1 MIINHSKFPINSP
14 FKQFQKCL
22 GLKSPFI
29 EFKSEYETL
38 SNISISMNL
47 TIDESNG
54 VTLNRNAAGNPPSNA
69 IDNFQILERTPPGG
83 LLGKQRLLNR
93 IEIITPSP
101 PTSTPPASSQQLLG
115 SIERASTI
123 KTEYI
128 TSASIS
134 NVYDREIRI
143 IEEIPTAGGDHQATA
158 AGGGD
163 QQMMMMP
170 VNDRKYIIP
179 MALKQQ
185 HNTKEPRKS
194 SIFRDS
200 ATTTNIDDLKRHI
213 VMLHNLTKHDR
224 NFKSKFVQFPSLRR
238 HQTNDTI
245 AAINATTPPSDADNH
260 EAKTPTENP
269 KSHRTRNHSKI
280 TVEVNPL
287 PKTQDILRDTDEE
300 RLEDKISD
308 LDFLRPLERVTIV
321 PQVFLQN
328 DQTPIV
334 PTAENSSLPH
344 HVRINHENPTTKSPR
359 QVKTENEDVK
369 NGKKN
374 NNKKRKK
381 KQPNKVCKEIDDKV
395 IGNCTLATA
404 WSESVSNRR
413 NRKGRKHGNTTQTP
427 PNDLNMNKK
436 LQRVPRNQRSHPV
449 ENQPLNPPLI
459 YTESINVDPSL
470 CPEVGGLS
478 YGQQKLCV
486 LHTNIMP
493 AISRGARS
501 AIQECKHQFKS
512 RRWNCSTVDD
522 DTVFG
527 PITSIGS
534 PEMAFIH
541 ALAAAGVASFI
552 ARACRDGQLAT
563 CGCSRSSRPKQLH
576 RDWTWGGCGDDL
588 EFGYKFSQTFIDIRE
603 KEKKRGPRGLISSL
617 PQRINKVDD
626 KISPESNDTI
636 ITTEHPPLFKP
647 EDIKELQ
654 EKIKKEIEESKLQEQ
669 EMQELQEKIN
679 REILNSKIFNLE
691 NRAIYANNRRQKG
704 SLSRIKLSSTAL
716 KARSLM
722 NLHNNEVG
730 RRAVIKKSRITC
742 KCHGVSGS
750 CSLITCW
757 QQLSSMREIG
767 NYLREKYDEAT
778 RVKMNKRGRLQVHD
792 SRYKV
797 PTALDLVYLDESPD
811 WCRNSKQLQWQ
822 GTHGRVCNK
831 TSSGLDS
838 CSILCCGRGYNT
850 KKIVVRERCNCK
862 FQWCCH
868 VKCDICVKV
877 IEEYTCK

>member
-1 MIINHSKFPINSP
+1 MDCTEIWHCDKKDDTLWVNRIKSILSQCSP
-14 FKQFQKCL
+14 CLFSCL

-29 EFKSEYETL
+29 EFRSEYETL

-54 VTLNRNAAGNPPSNA
+54 VTLNRNMGSNPSPSTNA
-69 IDNFQILERTPPGG
+69 IDNLQISAQNTA
-83 LLGKQRLLNR
+83 LLSKQRLLTR
-93 IEIITPSP
+93 VEVITPSP
-101 PTSTPPASSQQLLG
+101 PTSTPSTSQLLG
-115 SIERASTI
+115 TIERASTI

-143 IEEIPTAGGDHQATA
+143 IEEIPPGRDLA
-158 AGGGD
+158 AGGD
-163 QQMMMMP
+163 QQMMS

-179 MALKQQ
+179 MALRQQ

-238 HQTNDTI
+238 HNANDTST
-245 AAINATTPPSDADNH
+245 NATTERSRDQLRNR
-260 EAKTPTENP
+260 TPTAKPADE
-269 KSHRTRNHSKI
+269 I
-280 TVEVNPL
+280 NPL

-300 RLEDKISD
+300 RVDDGDLETILNHEK
-308 LDFLRPLERVTIV
+308 VTIV
-321 PQVFLQN
+321 PQVLLQN
-328 DQTPIV
+328 DQTPI
-334 PTAENSSLPH
+334 TATIENSSNT
-344 HVRINHENPTTKSPR
+344 HVRINHENLIMTTTKQPR
-359 QVKTENEDVK
+359 KSNEDVK
-369 NGKKN
+369 RGKKAG
-374 NNKKRKK
+374 NKKRKK
-381 KQPNKVCKEIDDKV
+381 KQPNKVCKETDDKV

-404 WSESVSNRR
+404 WR
-413 NRKGRKHGNTTQTP
+413 NRKGRKMANRNQPNTTRDVVELEDEDFDGENAT
-427 PNDLNMNKK
+427 KK
-436 LQRVPRNQRSHPV
+436 LQRVPRNQRSHSI
-449 ENQPLNPPLI
+449 ENQPINPPNI
-459 YTESINVDPSL
+459 YIETVDVNPSL
-470 CPEVGGLS
+470 CHQVGGLS

-501 AIQECKHQFKS
+501 AIQECKHQFKN

-552 ARACRDGQLAT
+552 ARACRDGQLAS

-603 KEKKRGPRGLISSL
+603 KEKKRGPRGLMTL
-617 PQRINKVDD
+617 PQRINKIEE
-626 KISPESNDTI
+626 KISPEIANDT
-636 ITTEHPPLFKP
+636 EHQPQPLFKP

-654 EKIKKEIEESKLQEQ
+654 EKIKKEIEDSKLQEK
-669 EMQELQEKIN
+669 EMHELQEKIN
-679 REILNSKIFNLE
+679 REIFNSKIFNLE
-691 NRAIYANNRRQKG
+691 NRAMFVNNRRQKG
-704 SLSRIKLSSTAL
+704 ALSRIKLSGTAL

-792 SRYKV
+792 SRFKV

-868 VKCDICVKV
+868 VKCDVCVKV
-877 IEEYTCK
+877 IEEFTCK